1 MPNTPYLL
9 TDKNIFMN
17 LSQRSK
23 LFLGGLL
30 IAGATFLAACGGGNT
45 STTDS
50 TTVGGP
56 DTASVTPDTASAEI
70 PPGAINPGEDSS
82 RYGTG
87 TGDSSRAPK

>member
-1 MPNTPYLL
+1 MSDNPYLL
-9 TDKNIFMN
+9 TGKNIFMKMT
-17 LSQRSK
+17 QKSK

-30 IAGATFLAACGGGNT
+30 LAGGIFLASCGGGNT
-45 STTDS
+45 TSTDS

-56 DTASVTPDTASAEI
+56 DTAAVTPDTASAEI

-87 TGDSSRAPK
+87 TGDSSRTPK